1 MYEYE
6 NPVMRWVSR
15 VILVLCILFAAF
27 NIFTAIMGAQNQK
40 AQAEQ
45 YVKDYKKIQK
55 EIKGLEKKQSELVGE
70 TITAQDLGA
79 AIAKDQNV
87 LSTYAKKMY
96 DENISGEELSAV
108 RDLMKDLNLKLGRA
122 TLGGSSEERKDF
134 FEVLW
139 TKNAKAEVRFET
151 VLKYY
156 TDSIDCLFTIWDGE
170 NFYGYVTGTYDT
182 QAGAIRDTSVVLT
195 EYGQKNEPEY
205 KIEVREQIDPNAIV
219 IPEGAT
225 YTEKQ
230 IKELLAKK
238 PEDRTEDDWKVL
250 GQYWSDNNMEAE
262 ERPSEAADSD
272 E

>member
-1 MYEYE
+1 MYDYE

-27 NIFTAIMGAQNQK
+27 NIFTAIMGARNQK
-40 AQAEQ
+40 AQMAQ

-55 EIKGLEKKQSELVGE
+55 EIESLEKEQSELVGE

-96 DENISGEELSAV
+96 DENISGEELAAV
-108 RDLMKDLNLKLGRA
+108 RDLMKDLNLKLGNPSIEG
-122 TLGGSSEERKDF
+122 TSEERKDF
-134 FEVLW
+134 FNILW

-170 NFYGYVTGTYDT
+170 TLYGYVTGTYDT
-182 QAGAIRDTSVVLT
+182 QSGAIKETSVVLT
-195 EYGQKNEPEY
+195 PYGQKNEPEY
-205 KIEVREQIDPNAIV
+205 KIEVSEQTDPNAIV
-219 IPEGAT
+219 IPEGAS
-225 YTEKQ
+225 YTEQQ

-262 ERPSEAADSD
+262 ERPAETTESNE
-272 E
+272 